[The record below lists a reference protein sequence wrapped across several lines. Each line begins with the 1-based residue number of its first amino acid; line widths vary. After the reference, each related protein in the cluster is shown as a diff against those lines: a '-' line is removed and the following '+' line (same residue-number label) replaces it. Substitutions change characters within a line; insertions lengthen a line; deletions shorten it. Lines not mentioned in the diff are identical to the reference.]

1 MTGIITGTTKWFQV
15 AAALKTAVES
25 SLTTQVERSCIVP
38 GFIAWDGC
46 DCGALYVSVGLV
58 VLSEQFPAQQTAPV
72 GACGPPWEVAEIT
85 VQIMRC
91 APVPSGPQLFPSA
104 AAEEASALLVRT
116 DAAEVL
122 NSVSLKL
129 CNMRDTTSE
138 IIDYIIDTQAAAG
151 PQGACVGTE
160 LKVRVGLP
168 RG

>member
-1 MTGIITGTTKWFQV
+1 
-15 AAALKTAVES
+15 
-25 SLTTQVERSCIVP
+25 
-38 GFIAWDGC
+38 
-46 DCGALYVSVGLV
+46 

-72 GACGPPWEVAEIT
+72 GSCGPPWEVAEIT

-91 APVPSGPQLFPSA
+91 APVPNGTSQQLFPSA
-104 AAEEASALLVRT
+104 DAEESSALLVRT

-122 NSVSLKL
+122 NSVALKL